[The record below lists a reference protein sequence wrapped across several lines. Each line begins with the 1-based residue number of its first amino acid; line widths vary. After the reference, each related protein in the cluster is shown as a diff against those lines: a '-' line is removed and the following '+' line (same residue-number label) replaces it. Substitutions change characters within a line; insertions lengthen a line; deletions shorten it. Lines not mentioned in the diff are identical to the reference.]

1 LSLAIAKKLFTE
13 NAFEVALIFIT
24 VGNVK
29 PIYISV
35 GEIYF
40 RQLAAP
46 SLR

>member
-1 LSLAIAKKLFTE
+1 LATEKNLFTDD
-13 NAFEVALIFIT
+13 AFEIALIFIT